1 MMDVYFQ
8 HPIECI
14 PKLLNQYENKN
25 IFYAE
30 YIQLEKVNPIYKK
43 NSFDN
48 FDIYYTKNK
57 FS

>member
-1 MMDVYFQ
+1 MDVYFQ

-14 PKLLNQYENKN
+14 PKLLDQYENKN